1 MKIKESTN
9 ESDHFEEKKELLALL
24 LEEEGFNIQKT
35 PVIPP
40 RKSAAAPPLSFA
52 QQRLWFLDQLEPGR
66 SLYNIPFA
74 YRILGPLNL
83 KALEQSLNEI
93 VRRHE
98 VLRTIFSTV
107 DDQPVQV
114 ISAALPVT
122 VQIVHHQDLPAPERE
137 SEVQRLATAEARRPF
152 DLSKGPLF
160 RATLFKVTEEDHV
173 FLLTMHHI
181 ISDGWSMDVFFRE
194 LSILYE
200 AFSLGK
206 RSPLP
211 ELPIQYADYA
221 IWQQQWLQGDVLE
234 NQLNYWKK
242 QLDGASPT
250 LELPTDRPRP
260 SIQTFRH
267 CSIAIQGRKIS
278 ALAHRLQTAIE
289 LRSRG

>member
-194 LSILYE
+194 LSIL
-200 AFSLGK
+200 
-206 RSPLP
+206 
-211 ELPIQYADYA
+211 
-221 IWQQQWLQGDVLE
+221 
-234 NQLNYWKK
+234 
-242 QLDGASPT
+242 
-250 LELPTDRPRP
+250 
-260 SIQTFRH
+260 
-267 CSIAIQGRKIS
+267 
-278 ALAHRLQTAIE
+278 
-289 LRSRG
+289 